1 MKQKIKN
8 HIRLKVLLRVDKNKL
23 KNWLKLLLRLSVSVA
38 ALFYVFSKINFIEV
52 LGTYSSVKIIYL
64 VLAAVMFILSK
75 IISAYRL
82 NLYFRSIG
90 LELSDRFNLKL
101 YLLGMFYNLFLPG
114 GVGGDGYK
122 IFYLGKEFGIK
133 KGKVFWSVLLD
144 RISGV
149 ISLLILVII
158 FSYFITIN
166 LSFPYKYFIWI
177 LIPVILYIFFRI
189 LKAYLPH
196 FMSIYWNT
204 FIQALAVQ
212 SAQVIC
218 ALLILV
224 SIGAPDLIMN
234 YLFLFLI
241 SSIVAMLPIS
251 IGGMG
256 LRELTFLY
264 GAGILNLNVEISVAL
279 SLMFYLISVFV
290 SLFGI
295 YYTLNPAKIKD

>member
-1 MKQKIKN
+1 M
-8 HIRLKVLLRVDKNKL
+8 DKSKL
-23 KNWLKLLLRLSVSVA
+23 KNYLKLLLRLAVSLA
-38 ALFYVFSKINFIEV
+38 ALIFVFSKIDFIEV
-52 LGTYSSVKIIYL
+52 ISTYRSVNFIYL
-64 VLAAVMFILSK
+64 LLAVVFFILSK

-82 NLYFRSIG
+82 NLFFRSVD
-90 LELSDRFNLKL
+90 LELSDRYNLKL

-133 KGKVFWSVLLD
+133 KSKVLWAVLLD

-149 ISLLILVII
+149 ISLFILVII
-158 FSYFITIN
+158 FSYFIIIN
-166 LSFPYKYFIWI
+166 ISFPYEYFIWI
-177 LIPVILYIFFRI
+177 LIPVIIVVFLWII
-189 LKAYLPH
+189 KSYLPY
-196 FMSIYWNT
+196 FTSIFWKAS
-204 FIQALAVQ
+204 FQALAVQ
-212 SAQVIC
+212 VAQVVC

-224 SIGAPDLIMN
+224 ALGTPDMVMN
-234 YLFLFLI
+234 YLFIFLI

-264 GAGILNLNVEISVAL
+264 GAGILNLNTEISVAL

-290 SLFGI
+290 SLSGV
-295 YYTLNPAKIKD
+295 YYSLNPAKMKD

>member
-1 MKQKIKN
+1 M
-8 HIRLKVLLRVDKNKL
+8 DKNKL
-23 KNWLKLLLRLSVSVA
+23 KNYLKLLLRLSVSVA
-38 ALFYVFSKINFIEV
+38 ALIFVFSKINFIEV
-52 LGTYSSVKIIYL
+52 ISTYRSVNFIYL
-64 VLAAVMFILSK
+64 LSAVVFFILSK

-82 NLYFRSIG
+82 NLFFRSVD

-101 YLLGMFYNLFLPG
+101 YLLWMFYNLFLPG

-133 KGKVFWSVLLD
+133 KSKVFWSVLLD
-144 RISGV
+144 RFSGV

-158 FSYFITIN
+158 FSYFIIIN
-166 LSFPYKYFIWI
+166 ISFPYKYFIWI
-177 LIPVILYIFFRI
+177 LIPVILFIFFRI

-196 FMSIYWNT
+196 FTAVYWNT
-204 FIQALAVQ
+204 FIQSLAVQ
-212 SAQVIC
+212 VAQVLC
-218 ALLILV
+218 ALLILI
-224 SIGAPDLIMN
+224 SAGTPDMVMN

-264 GAGILNLNVEISVAL
+264 GAGILNLNTEISVAL

-295 YYTLNPAKIKD
+295 YYSLNPAKIRD

>member
-1 MKQKIKN
+1 M
-8 HIRLKVLLRVDKNKL
+8 DKNKL
-23 KNWLKLLLRLSVSVA
+23 KNYLKLIIRLFISAA

-52 LGTYSSVKIIYL
+52 ISTYRYVNVIYL
-64 VLAAVMFILSK
+64 VLAAFLFILSK
-75 IISAYRL
+75 IIAAYRL
-82 NLYFRSIG
+82 NLFFRSIN
-90 LELSDRFNLKL
+90 LKMSDRFNIKL

-122 IFYLGKEFGIK
+122 IFYLSK
-133 KGKVFWSVLLD
+133 KFSVKKRKVFWSVLFD

-149 ISLLILVII
+149 ISLLVLIII
-158 FSYFITIN
+158 FSYFIAIN
-166 LSFPYKYFIWI
+166 VSFPYKYFIWI
-177 LIPVILYIFFRI
+177 LIPVVLLISILI
-189 LKAYLPH
+189 LKKYFPQ
-196 FMSIYWNT
+196 FNVIFWNT
-204 FIQALAVQ
+204 FIHSLAVQ
-212 SAQVIC
+212 STQVIC

-224 SIGAPDLIMN
+224 SIGTPDMVMS

-264 GAGILNLNVEISVAL
+264 GAGVLKLNVEISVAL

-295 YYTLNPAKIKD
+295 YYSLNPAKIK